1 VICCDGKSWFYSM
14 LLTICIACC
23 ARPCVAEGALAIGLP
38 SDVARH
44 GVAIGWAV
52 NYPNAS
58 EAQKKAL
65 QLCSGYEAAGPP
77 ARQACK
83 IVDTFVKE
91 CLAIAMD
98 SEAGTDGIGWSVKS
112 SIDKARSEATAKCR
126 ATADPGR
133 ERLCKVESSC
143 CDGKKC

>member
-1 VICCDGKSWFYSM
+1 VVSRDRKSRFYSL
-14 LLTICIACC
+14 LLTICIVCY
-23 ARPCVAEGALAIGLP
+23 ARPCVAEGALAIGRP

-65 QLCSGYEAAGPP
+65 QLCSGYEDAGPP
-77 ARQACK
+77 AREACK

-98 SEAGTDGIGWSVKS
+98 SEAGTDGIGWAVKS
-112 SIDKARSEATAKCR
+112 NIDKAKSKATADCR
-126 ATADPGR
+126 AAADPGR
-133 ERLCKVESSC
+133 EQFCKVVSSC